1 MSYNIMQKK
10 NKQAKANEINE
21 IEVNKILFL
30 SSEILVRYEMIL
42 ILFMEVN
49 VSRVEFEYDIHSS
62 LRWQKCVIIIHV
74 HEARRN
80 DW

>member
-1 MSYNIMQKK
+1 MSYNIMQKR
-10 NKQAKANEINE
+10 NKQANEINE

-49 VSRVEFEYDIHSS
+49 VSRMEFEFDIHSS